1 MEERDW
7 KKTKLSLERPY
18 RDDHGERIPVL
29 LDITPDGEQVFET
42 PEHPTKLLGEN
53 LRRIFNERGVDFF
66 ERQDSLPSGVAQ
78 PLDAADQPN
87 EDEESVLDPAKTVLT
102 PEELYNLRKECIPQ
116 LFIALGEMTEA
127 RDVLSLLLSSAP
139 SQHVS
144 AASSLPPSALT
155 ATVVTKPPP
164 ISSVEVFNAQLTIGG
179 KDEALRKAAN
189 IFGVAATKLEKSRQS
204 SENYWADALKI
215 RRANWGLVPAPLP
228 LGAPTGK
235 GADKTSKDFFISFG
249 LEESPVQFRRRALA
263 HMGTY
268 DAASNNLQF
277 PHRRRHRLRISLA
290 VADSGQTACTFR
302 NAPDLLNA
310 VSLNESL
317 TAAQK
322 ELIDEEVFSVLI
334 REASNLPTASTR
346 VSERLIVIDVAER
359 IELQFEMVA
368 ITLNPLIVS
377 TSWTLTCDLIYHT
390 LHALL
395 LCMHTTQKSQRI
407 LSRGP
412 SKPYSSAIPT
422 GRSVLLQPIIDL
434 LQYQQFCTRIKTE
447 LNKLTS
453 ALRSAGVPCILRFDA
468 VGETG
473 QYLQRRLATGD
484 SSLRVGGEALLRID
498 NRQTL
503 RLTFASPSSLTA
515 HLPQATL
522 SIASVPQL
530 CQLLAD
536 EAEKCLLSKLCESG
550 ERYDRTSV
558 ASTWFV
564 DAVSGKTVGRWEG
577 CIVYVQCLRPF
588 RRLIRCRNFCV
599 SFNQDFAVHSSA
611 YRLDRGNTD
620 KLSLYDT
627 YSPQTAASLIV
638 WQQQVLERVLSE
650 H

>member
-1 MEERDW
+1 M
-7 KKTKLSLERPY
+7 
-18 RDDHGERIPVL
+18 
-29 LDITPDGEQVFET
+29 VF
-42 PEHPTKLLGEN
+42 
-53 LRRIFNERGVDFF
+53 
-66 ERQDSLPSGVAQ
+66 PS
-78 PLDAADQPN
+78 
-87 EDEESVLDPAKTVLT
+87 
-102 PEELYNLRKECIPQ
+102 
-116 LFIALGEMTEA
+116 IALGEMTQA

-139 SQHVS
+139 PQHVS
-144 AASSLPPSALT
+144 AALSLPPSALT

-189 IFGVAATKLEKSRQS
+189 VFKQAATKLEKSRQS
-204 SENYWADALKI
+204 GENYWADALKI
-215 RRANWGLVPAPLP
+215 RKANWGLVPAPLP
-228 LGAPTGK
+228 LGAPMGK
-235 GADKTSKDFFISFG
+235 GADKTSKDFFVSFG
-249 LEESPVQFRRRALA
+249 LEESPVQFRRRAVA

-268 DAASNNLQF
+268 DTESNNLQF
-277 PHRRRHRLRISLA
+277 PHRRRHCLKVSLT
-290 VADSGQTACTFR
+290 VADDGKTTRTSR
-302 NAPDLLNA
+302 NAPDLF
-310 VSLNESL
+310 STIPPNESL
-317 TAAQK
+317 IAAQK
-322 ELIDEEVFSVLI
+322 EIMDEEVFSVLI

-346 VSERLIVIDVAER
+346 VSERLIVIDVAEG
-359 IELQFEMVA
+359 IELQFEMMDDDEANLEFSHHNDV
-368 ITLNPLIVS
+368 L
-377 TSWTLTCDLIYHT
+377 TLTCDLIYHT

-395 LCMHTTQKSQRI
+395 LCMHTMQKSQRI
-407 LSRGP
+407 LSRVP
-412 SKPYSSAIPT
+412 SRSYASANPA

-434 LQYQQFCTRIKTE
+434 LQYQQFCLRIKIE

-453 ALRSAGVPCILRFDA
+453 ALRSAGVPCTLRFDA

-473 QYLQRRLATGD
+473 QYLQRRLITGD

-498 NRQTL
+498 DRQTL

-530 CQLLAD
+530 CQLLSD
-536 EAEKCLLSKLCESG
+536 EAEKCLLSKLCEAG

-577 CIVYVQCLRPF
+577 CIV
-588 RRLIRCRNFCV
+588 NFCV

-627 YSPQTAASLIV
+627 YTPQAAVSLIV
-638 WQQQVLERVLSE
+638 WQQEVLERILSE
-650 H
+650 Y